1 MESLKPKYRSKTW
14 KFGNSFGWWRIP
26 YCPHCKRRLGLIAKE
41 QKPDVCPMCKNP
53 LDWSET

>member
-1 MESLKPKYRSKTW
+1 MENLKPKYRSKMW

-26 YCPHCKRRLGLIAKE
+26 YCPHCKRQLGLIAKD
-41 QKPDVCPMCKNP
+41 QKPAVCPMCKNP

>member
-1 MESLKPKYRSKTW
+1 MESLKPKYRSKMW

-26 YCPHCKRRLGLIAKE
+26 YCPHCKRQLGLIAKE
-41 QKPDVCPMCKNP
+41 QKPDVCHMCKNP

>member
-1 MESLKPKYRSKTW
+1 MESLKPKYRYKMW

-26 YCPHCKRRLGLIAKE
+26 YCPNCKRQLGLIAKE
-41 QKPDVCPMCKNP
+41 RKPDVCPMCKNP